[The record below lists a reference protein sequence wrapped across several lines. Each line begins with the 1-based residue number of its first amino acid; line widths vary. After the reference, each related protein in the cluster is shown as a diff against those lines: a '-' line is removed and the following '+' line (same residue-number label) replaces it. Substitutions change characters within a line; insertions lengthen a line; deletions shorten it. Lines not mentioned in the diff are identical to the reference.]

1 MKTDWKL
8 SPEEKMLAAQC
19 SVQDR
24 KAQYEVYQKYSKA
37 MFNICVRMLGNIE
50 EAEDVLQD
58 AFLNAFR
65 NMEQFKGQS
74 SLGAWIKR
82 IVVNQCI
89 NQLKK
94 RKLDILS
101 LEETHYQEP
110 IDTRD
115 EQSDISL
122 VLDIDNIREAIQQLP
137 DGFRVVFSLYLLE
150 GYDHQEIAQIL
161 DISESTSKSQYHRA
175 KRKLREILGKTIKS

>member
-1 MKTDWKL
+1 MKTAWKL
-8 SPEEKMLAAQC
+8 SPDEAMLVAQC
-19 SVQDR
+19 SIQDR

-37 MFNICVRMLGNIE
+37 MFNICVRMLGNTE

-65 NMEQFKGQS
+65 NMKQFKGQS

-94 RKLDILS
+94 RKLDMLS

-110 IDTRD
+110 VGEQEDTT
-115 EQSDISL
+115 DIGL
-122 VLDIDNIREAIQQLP
+122 ILDIDRIRDAIQLLP

-161 DISESTSKSQYHRA
+161 DVSESTSKSQYHRA
-175 KRKLREILGKTIKS
+175 KKKLRELLSEVAH

>member
-1 MKTDWKL
+1 MKTAWKL
-8 SPEEKMLAAQC
+8 SPDEAMLVAQC
-19 SVQDR
+19 STQDR
-24 KAQYEVYQKYSKA
+24 KSQYEVYQKYSKA
-37 MFNICVRMLGNIE
+37 MFNICVRMMGNTE

-65 NMEQFKGQS
+65 NMKQFKGQS

-94 RKLDILS
+94 RKLDMLS

-110 IDTRD
+110 ASEEEERT
-115 EQSDISL
+115 DIGL
-122 VLDIDNIREAIQQLP
+122 ILDIDRIRDAIQLLP
-137 DGFRVVFSLYLLE
+137 DGFRIVFSLYLLE

-161 DISESTSKSQYHRA
+161 EISESTSKSQYHRA
-175 KRKLREILGKTIKS
+175 KRKLREILTEAGY